1 MNVCEFCGREIPRG
15 RLCAKHLAMRVLLPV
30 RYWQKVA
37 QNANK
42 AALDERRD
50 LESEQWWRAEACK
63 ALAAERAA
71 VAEEQVT
78 GKVKNWFAL
87 ISAAPD
93 APQK

>member
-15 RLCAKHLAMRVLLPV
+15 RLCAKHLAMRALLPA

-50 LESEQWWRAEACK
+50 LESEQKVTDASL
-63 ALAAERAA
+63 ALAARNNHKY
-71 VAEEQVT
+71 
-78 GKVKNWFAL
+78 GRG
-87 ISAAPD
+87 
-93 APQK
+93 